1 MAKRKQR
8 RRRDKE
14 RRHEWEYVYV
24 DDEGQEV
31 DVDDEEEDAPPAKGN
46 GKKAEKKP
54 VTKVGRV
61 VEPPSWRRTMR
72 RSMIFAPLILIMV
85 YLLRPKSATIASVVL
100 NTLLL
105 MAFFIPFS
113 YFMDSIMYR
122 AFRKRLER
130 NRGGDAK
137 RR

>member
-8 RRRDKE
+8 RRRDKD

-24 DDEGQEV
+24 DDEGREM
-31 DVDDEEEDAPPAKGN
+31 DVDEEEEAPATKGN
-46 GKKAEKKP
+46 GKKAEKQP
-54 VTKVGRV
+54 VTRVGRV

-85 YLLRPKSATIASVVL
+85 YLLRPKSATLASVVL

-130 NRGGDAK
+130 SRGGDAK